1 MMLLIAV
8 PFHSYVLAR
17 RAQRRIAQLVA
28 EVTR

>member
-1 MMLLIAV
+1 MLFMIAV

-17 RAQRRIAQLVA
+17 RAQKRIAQLVA